1 MKTERPMQRPK
12 VIPSDPAW
20 EAMKASRRNLTH
32 DEAVQLIAFLH
43 RQYRSLCGDQA
54 PVDVYTI
61 LRTLTAKRIAFVL
74 TGAHGFGAWTGRPR
88 NTHDVDILV
97 NAGRS
102 HAPAIKAM
110 QVLYPELEVTTS
122 QNLTAFFIPG
132 EKWSVIDVGCP

>member
-1 MKTERPMQRPK
+1 MRSSGHKAAPMRTHRPMQRAK

-20 EAMKASRRNLTH
+20 EAMKATRRNLTH

-43 RQYRSLCGDQA
+43 RQYRSLCSDQP

-61 LRTLTAKRIAFVL
+61 LRTLIGKRIAFVL

-97 NAGRS
+97 KAGRS
-102 HAPAIKAM
+102 HARAVKAM
-110 QVLYPELEVTTS
+110 RALYLELEV
-122 QNLTAFFIPG
+122 
-132 EKWSVIDVGCP
+132 